1 MHLAHADLGRDFG
14 LGQPPDGAQIHD
26 VTLTPGQVGQRP
38 NQQYAILSPVVADAE
53 RTQTVGDGVV

>member
-1 MHLAHADLGRDFG
+1 